1 MKTITFN
8 IPTSFKEFRSMLK
21 ERTNKR
27 YRHNVNVLLQLKN
40 DITAENKR
48 ERWRI
53 NPSYLWQLRLPRNA
67 RGRAILLLDKRL
79 IQLLQED
86 R

>member
-1 MKTITFN
+1 MRTITFN

-48 ERWRI
+48 ERWRMT
-53 NPSYLWQLRLPRNA
+53 A
-67 RGRAILLLDKRL
+67 
-79 IQLLQED
+79 
-86 R
+86 

>member
-1 MKTITFN
+1 
-8 IPTSFKEFRSMLK
+8 MLK

-48 ERWRI
+48 ERWKI
-53 NPSYLWQLRLPRNA
+53 NQSLVFV
-67 RGRAILLLDKRL
+67 AIVPIL
-79 IQLLQED
+79 
-86 R
+86 

>member
-27 YRHNVNVLLQLKN
+27 YRHNAKVLLQLIN
-40 DITAENKR
+40 DITAEVNSNYWSNDISETMK
-48 ERWRI
+48 ERVFG
-53 NPSYLWQLRLPRNA
+53 SYGKKNEFYTKARNS
-67 RGRAILLLDKRL
+67 LK
-79 IQLLQED
+79 
-86 R
+86 